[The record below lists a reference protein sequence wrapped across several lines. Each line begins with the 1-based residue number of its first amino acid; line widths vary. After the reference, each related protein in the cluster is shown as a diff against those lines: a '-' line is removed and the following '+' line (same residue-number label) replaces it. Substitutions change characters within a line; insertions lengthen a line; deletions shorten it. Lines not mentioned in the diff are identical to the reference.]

1 MRSPLSGMLRPF
13 AWPLA
18 TAVVLQALAG
28 VASLVPWLALGRLAD
43 GWRLHASLDA
53 AGRGWLA
60 AAVAAGAC
68 WLAGQTLAL
77 HLTHRVD
84 AELVDRLR
92 RRLADHLQR
101 LPLGWFARAGADRV
115 ARHVDQDVRA
125 LHQLVAHAPADVT
138 QLIVVPCA
146 AFACLLHLNP
156 ALLAFALMP
165 LVAGAALFR
174 WLRSA
179 RFAPAFA
186 TRNAALERLMGDYA
200 QLALNPALV
209 RQYPGAGVEAAAL
222 GSVERFAQA
231 FAAWVG
237 RIGGPSACS
246 QVLLGTPFLLVWV
259 VFGATWLTA
268 GDLPVGELC
277 VFALLIWAVAAPVRA
292 LGHGA
297 DALREAR
304 AAAARLDALLAA
316 PGLPEP
322 TGDAAAPAPRDASV
336 ELRGVSVALDG
347 APILHDIDA
356 TMPAGTTTAIV
367 GPSGAGKSTLLML
380 LARFMDPDRGAVRL
394 GGADLRGLT
403 QPALRGQVAMVFQQ
417 AAALDLSVAA
427 NIALFRPDAGRDAIR
442 AAARAACLDARI
454 DALPGGYD
462 CVCGR
467 DVQLSGGELQRL
479 AIARALLSPAP
490 LLLLDEPA
498 SALDPRTA
506 LALRNALRD
515 DGRTRV
521 IVSHDLDAVRHAD
534 QILVM
539 DRGRIVER
547 GTHAVLLAAHGLY
560 ARLWRERGDAEG
572 GAR

>member
-1 MRSPLSGMLRPF
+1 MKGPLVSMLRPF
-13 AWPLA
+13 AVPLA
-18 TAVVLQALAG
+18 AAVVLQALAG
-28 VASLVPWLALGRLAD
+28 VASLVPWLALGRVAD
-43 GWRLHASLDA
+43 AWRATAQLDA
-53 AGRGWLA
+53 TARGWLV
-60 AAVAAGAC
+60 AAVVAGVG
-68 WLAGQTLAL
+68 WLGGQTIAL

-84 AELVDRLR
+84 ADLADRLR

-101 LPLGWFARAGADRV
+101 LPLGWFARAGSDRV

-146 AFACLLHLNP
+146 ALACLLYLNP
-156 ALLAFALMP
+156 VLLAWALVP

-174 WLRSA
+174 WMRSA
-179 RFAPAFA
+179 RFAPAIA
-186 TRNAALERLMGDYA
+186 ARNAALEQLMGDYA
-200 QLALNPALV
+200 QLAQNPALV
-209 RQYPGAGVEAAAL
+209 RQYPGAGIEAAAL
-222 GSVERFAQA
+222 ASTGRFEQA
-231 FAAWVG
+231 FSAWVG
-237 RIGGPSACS
+237 RVGGPGACT
-246 QVLLGTPFLLVWV
+246 QVLLGTPFLLAWV

-268 GDLPVGELC
+268 GRLPVGELC

-304 AAAARLDALLAA
+304 AAAARLDALLAQ

-322 TGDAAAPAPRDASV
+322 VDGAAQVPRDASV
-336 ELRGVSVALDG
+336 ELRGVSVDIDG
-347 APILHDIDA
+347 VPILRDIDA
-356 TMPAGTTTAIV
+356 TIAAGTTTAIV

-380 LARFMDPDRGAVRL
+380 LARFMDPDRGTVRL
-394 GGADLRGLT
+394 GGADLRRLASDT
-403 QPALRGQVAMVFQQ
+403 RREQVAMVFQQ
-417 AAALDLSVAA
+417 AAALDASIAA
-427 NIALFRPDAGRDAIR
+427 NIALYRPDADRNAIR
-442 AAARAACLDARI
+442 AAARAACLDERI

-467 DVQLSGGELQRL
+467 DVRLSGGELQRL

-498 SALDPRTA
+498 SALDPQTGR
-506 LALRNALRD
+506 ALRNALRGD
-515 DGRTRV
+515 ARTRV
-521 IVSHDLDAVRHAD
+521 IVSHDLDAIRHAD

-547 GTHAVLLAAHGLY
+547 GTHAALLAARGLY
-560 ARLWRERGDAEG
+560 ARLWSERGAAG
-572 GAR
+572 GEAA

>member
-1 MRSPLSGMLRPF
+1 MRGPLLSMLRPF
-13 AWPLA
+13 AVPLA
-18 TAVVLQALAG
+18 AAVVLQALAG
-28 VASLVPWLALGRLAD
+28 VASLVPWLALGRVAD
-43 GWRLHASLDA
+43 AWRATAQLDA
-53 AGRGWLA
+53 TARGWLV
-60 AAVAAGAC
+60 AAVVAGVG
-68 WLAGQTLAL
+68 WLGGQTVAL

-84 AELVDRLR
+84 ADLADRLR

-101 LPLGWFARAGADRV
+101 LPLGWFARAGSDRV

-146 AFACLLHLNP
+146 ALACLLYLNP
-156 ALLAFALMP
+156 VLLAWALVP

-174 WLRSA
+174 WMRSA
-179 RFAPAFA
+179 RFAPAIA
-186 TRNAALERLMGDYA
+186 ARNAALEQLMGDYA
-200 QLALNPALV
+200 QLAQNPALV
-209 RQYPGAGVEAAAL
+209 RQYPGAGIEAAAL
-222 GSVERFAQA
+222 ASTGRFEQA
-231 FAAWVG
+231 FSAWVG
-237 RIGGPSACS
+237 RVGGPGACT
-246 QVLLGTPFLLVWV
+246 QVLLGTPFLLAWV

-268 GDLPVGELC
+268 GRLPVGELC

-304 AAAARLDALLAA
+304 AAAARLDALLAQ

-322 TGDAAAPAPRDASV
+322 VDGAAQVPRDASV
-336 ELRGVSVALDG
+336 ELSGVSVDIDG
-347 APILHDIDA
+347 ALILRDIDA
-356 TMPAGTTTAIV
+356 TIAAGTTTAIV

-380 LARFMDPDRGAVRL
+380 LARFMDPDRGTVRL
-394 GGADLRGLT
+394 GGADLRRLASDT
-403 QPALRGQVAMVFQQ
+403 RREQVAMVFQQ
-417 AAALDLSVAA
+417 AAALDTSIAA
-427 NIALFRPDAGRDAIR
+427 NIALYRPNADRNEIR
-442 AAARAACLDARI
+442 AAARAACLDERI

-467 DVQLSGGELQRL
+467 DVRLSGGELQRL

-498 SALDPRTA
+498 SALDPQTGR
-506 LALRNALRD
+506 ALRNALRGD
-515 DGRTRV
+515 ARTRV
-521 IVSHDLDAVRHAD
+521 IVSHDLDAIRHAD

-547 GTHAVLLAAHGLY
+547 GTHAALLAARGLY
-560 ARLWRERGDAEG
+560 ARLWSERGAAG
-572 GAR
+572 GEAA